1 MAQQAAVVVAAR
13 MEAEAAVVAEV
24 AVEEGGADGAVEEAA
39 VGVMKMVT
47 KGDKKAVAE
56 AVDVPLVEGI
66 ERPQLT
72 EKLVLPGIPQRSPN
86 QSRAE

>member
-1 MAQQAAVVVAAR
+1 MAQQVVVVGAR
-13 MEAEAAVVAEV
+13 MEAEAAVVVEV
-24 AVEEGGADGAVEEAA
+24 TVEEGGADGAVEEAA
-39 VGVMKMVT
+39 VGVMEMVT

-66 ERPQLT
+66 KRLQLT

-86 QSRAE
+86 QPRAG